1 MRLPARHCS
10 IRHRHAAPLSCA
22 DERPPPD
29 VFVLAGDVASSL
41 LYGAVESATDGWL
54 VVAEGRDA
62 ATDPD
67 VLPLPLLQAGELAVW
82 WVLCGLLIGAYDP
95 RKTRGD
101 VVRALTAAAQTWV
114 FSCALLPRIFAQRPR
129 LWAGS
134 HADRAGLFHG
144 QLVRARRVAARR
156 RAAAGAARV
165 AEA

>member
-95 RKTRGD
+95 AKTRGD

-114 FSCALLPRIFAQRPR
+114 VSCALLLGGLAFLRNVLDFGPGLMQIELDFFTGSLSVLGAWR
-129 LWAGS
+129 L
-134 HADRAGLFHG
+134 
-144 QLVRARRVAARR
+144 VAAQLP
-156 RAAAGAARV
+156 APP
-165 AEA
+165 E

>member
-1 MRLPARHCS
+1 MRLPARHCSIRHCS

-82 WVLCGLLIGAYDP
+82 WVLCTRHTQSAPVLSEGILDAPLHSKRE
-95 RKTRGD
+95 RK
-101 VVRALTAAAQTWV
+101 
-114 FSCALLPRIFAQRPR
+114 
-129 LWAGS
+129 
-134 HADRAGLFHG
+134 
-144 QLVRARRVAARR
+144 
-156 RAAAGAARV
+156 
-165 AEA
+165 